1 MVLDYACKH
10 IVAMFNHFVI
20 WKTLKYYYFVT
31 QTYYTS
37 VYPFFY
43 KYYIKIV
50 LFGFKHL
57 KHRSQSLKTPTNP
70 LQYILN
76 SGSGNDA
83 ATYNSMCVFTIFT
96 YKNWAILSL
105 SPP

>member
-37 VYPFFY
+37 VYSFFY
-43 KYYIKIV
+43 
-50 LFGFKHL
+50 
-57 KHRSQSLKTPTNP
+57 N
-70 LQYILN
+70 
-76 SGSGNDA
+76 
-83 ATYNSMCVFTIFT
+83 
-96 YKNWAILSL
+96 
-105 SPP
+105 